1 MDVSSG
7 EEVGLSPEMDSCLE
21 WKAAHPFCSI
31 LGSWLLTLSGVQE
44 YEDWIF
50 RSFNFA
56 PAVGD
61 LVVWSVHVE
70 CLEPASLE
78 KLLLGRRL
86 MAFGQN
92 HSRYDPL
99 LWQATLESFVRHL
112 KHLHSIDETNLV
124 QRSPRQLTTEAIY
137 TIYVMVTFVTLSLLG
152 TLLTLYEHLCKAKEN
167 NNNSRKNGIV
177 TCKTTQ
183 KKPPAHHFTKGNCTL
198 VKNEKLCFQ

>member
-1 MDVSSG
+1 
-7 EEVGLSPEMDSCLE
+7 
-21 WKAAHPFCSI
+21 
-31 LGSWLLTLSGVQE
+31 
-44 YEDWIF
+44 
-50 RSFNFA
+50 
-56 PAVGD
+56 
-61 LVVWSVHVE
+61 
-70 CLEPASLE
+70 
-78 KLLLGRRL
+78 

-183 KKPPAHHFTKGNCTL
+183 KKPPAHHFTKVWLAHCRGFLNCFCVLNNGRSLLSLASKEDGFDCLHGIRVLSNIWITFGHVSIFYVL
-198 VKNEKLCFQ
+198 SLSKKADFYNSLTRFRS